1 MTAKSNDFKS
11 LFGNEEHSKPYI
23 NTWMH
28 FDLNNSK
35 VTSSEA
41 VLPILPNIALAE
53 RKKRLFGV
61 IYGTSLI
68 DFYVCKVR
76 SDNI

>member
-1 MTAKSNDFKS
+1 MLSSVTN
-11 LFGNEEHSKPYI
+11 
-23 NTWMH
+23 
-28 FDLNNSK
+28 

-61 IYGTSLI
+61 IYGTPKLSTL
-68 DFYVCKVR
+68 YNVCA
-76 SDNI
+76 NITYFIGPRLTVALAGSNVSTDIIISN